1 MKHILVDHGAH
12 RNVGDAAMLE
22 SVLSSLRTRYPDAN
36 VYVRDCP
43 LELDSADTPAIAR
56 KGYSVC
62 LPGRSSIPDG
72 RRHTIRSI
80 LSLARLGRWLHVG
93 RLWVDAGNDSAPL
106 VDWARGYDALLV
118 TGGGSITDVFPN
130 ELWQRLAL
138 VEHFASTGRP
148 VVLTGQQIGPF
159 TRAASRAAALRV
171 LRGASYLGLR
181 DPGTSAAMLRKAGLS
196 QFSVDGDDSFGIQPA
211 AADRVL
217 EKLGLAGRRLL
228 VANFRFGYYTSSYR
242 RYAKKVAE
250 VLSDLATRHDAAVLL
265 VPIAL
270 GGIDSDIETARI
282 LVPLIQAGAVRVLP
296 TEDCRP
302 SIVKGVLSRAVGG
315 IGNSYHFCLFCLQG
329 GTPAILLH
337 DNEYYRQK
345 ADAIAQLWEDPR
357 LTLSLSRSRGEIV
370 QAAATLFA
378 DSAADDSIV
387 LRSRE
392 LEVDWRRGIGLALDR
407 LSQ

>member
-1 MKHILVDHGAH
+1 
-12 RNVGDAAMLE
+12 
-22 SVLSSLRTRYPDAN
+22 
-36 VYVRDCP
+36 
-43 LELDSADTPAIAR
+43 
-56 KGYSVC
+56 
-62 LPGRSSIPDG
+62 
-72 RRHTIRSI
+72 
-80 LSLARLGRWLHVG
+80 
-93 RLWVDAGNDSAPL
+93 
-106 VDWARGYDALLV
+106 
-118 TGGGSITDVFPN
+118 
-130 ELWQRLAL
+130 
-138 VEHFASTGRP
+138 
-148 VVLTGQQIGPF
+148 
-159 TRAASRAAALRV
+159 
-171 LRGASYLGLR
+171 
-181 DPGTSAAMLRKAGLS
+181 MLRKAGFS
-196 QFSVDGDDSFGIQPA
+196 QLSVDGDDSFGIQPA

-228 VANFRFGYYTSSYR
+228 VANFRFGYYTRSYR

-370 QAAATLFA
+370 EAAATLFA

-392 LEVDWRRGIGLALDR
+392 LEVDWRRGIGLALAR